1 MDSNILKEYLVALGF
16 KVDEPSAKKA
26 ETTLGRVDTKVMGLA
41 KGALAAAAAVQTMV
55 TMFAFQM
62 EKLYYASKR
71 TDTSVGNIKA
81 LDYAFRQLG
90 GGAGEMQGALE
101 GIARSIR
108 LNPGIA
114 ALAEQLTGKSVQG
127 RDLADVTNDL
137 IDSLAQMPFFQA
149 AQFGNLLGIDDNTL
163 FTLIKYRKE
172 FQQLQADRKQ
182 MAAEAGVDLDKAS
195 EAGKRYAVILR
206 EIWERMGLLKDATAI
221 KALPYLEEFAKW
233 INSILTDLTVLV
245 GKFTTW
251 KDLVDQFWADMK
263 GGPKLMPKSES
274 DGGQQS
280 WLGRIM
286 DGARRVA
293 RGETYSTSP
302 GAAATTTP
310 RLPAPTGSA
319 AMKGT
324 MEEKQA
330 YLASLELKY
339 GLPPGWLDRVWHAES
354 SRGTAKNMTSKK
366 GAMGDFQFMP
376 DTWKQY
382 GNGPMDFYS
391 SADAAGRYFRNLS
404 KMFGGDQ
411 AKMAAGYNWGEG
423 NVMRKGLGAAPAETR
438 GYVQSV
444 AGVTIAPQTEIN
456 INGVSDPQKAAT
468 LAESAV
474 RRQNNDLVRNF
485 SPGVR

>member
-26 ETTLGRVDTKVMGLA
+26 ETTLGRVDTKVIGLA
-41 KGALAAAAAVQTMV
+41 KGALAAATAIQTMV
-55 TMFAFQM
+55 TVFAFQM

-71 TDTSVGNIKA
+71 TDTSAGNIKA

-114 ALAEQLTGKSVQG
+114 ALAEQLTGRSIQG
-127 RDLADVTNDL
+127 RDLSDVTNDL
-137 IDSLAQMPFFQA
+137 IDALAQMPFFQA
-149 AQFGNLLGIDDNTL
+149 AQFGNLLGIDDGTL

-172 FQQLQADRKQ
+172 FQQLQAERKQ
-182 MAAEAGVDLDKAS
+182 MAAEAGVDLDKAA
-195 EAGKRYAVILR
+195 EAGKRYATILR

-251 KDLVDQFWADMK
+251 KDLVDQFWTDMK
-263 GGPKLMPKSES
+263 GGQKMAPKSE
-274 DGGQQS
+274 GGPGEQRS

-286 DGARRVA
+286 DNARRVA
-293 RGETYSTSP
+293 QGGTYTATP
-302 GAAATTTP
+302 NTTAPAPAAAA
-310 RLPAPTGSA
+310 PASPKIT
-319 AMKGT
+319 GT

-339 GLPPGWLDRVWHAES
+339 GLPPGWLDKVWNKES

-376 DTWKQY
+376 DTWNQY
-382 GNGPMDFYS
+382 GNGPMNFYS
-391 SADAAGRYFRNLS
+391 SADASARYFRDLS
-404 KMFGGDQ
+404 KMYNGDQ
-411 AKMAAGYNWGEG
+411 AKMAAGYNWGQG
-423 NVMRKGLGAAPAETR
+423 NVNRKGLGAAPAETR
-438 GYVQSV
+438 DYVKSI

-456 INGVSDPQKAAT
+456 INGVNDPQKAAT